1 MRIAICDDDERELRH
16 LSELLTEYQSD
27 RRGSVDWRTYDN
39 GTDFLCEMRGGEYDL
54 VLLDVLMPGINGIQV
69 ARELR
74 ERDRN
79 VRVILL
85 SATPEFAVESYSVG
99 AYHYL
104 LKPTDANQLFQ
115 LLIQVENELT
125 VQDEQ
130 GFLLRNREG
139 VFKIAFTK
147 LEYVE
152 VINKTVFFYL
162 TDGTV
167 HEVSGSL
174 TDFESK
180 FSERAD
186 FVKTHRAYLV
196 NLACIQSMNANFV
209 VTKNGHH
216 IPVSRPRRK
225 QVRDTYM
232 HFAHQAGASASAAVT
247 AQTEE
252 GIARKI
258 ENAAA
263 PWRILL
269 VDDDTTEYGFWAKIL
284 RDHGCVVQ
292 PAQNGR
298 EALQMLREESY
309 DCVLLDVL
317 IPGEDGFSICERIH
331 EQADVPII
339 FLSCLTEADSQ
350 IKGFTAGG
358 IDYITKD
365 TPAAL
370 FWTKMEARMKLAGS
384 ERTQLC
390 FGPLLIDL
398 ARRRVLLNEEELS
411 LTPVEFDMLWYLSEQ
426 TGHIYTP
433 EEIFDRIWGGRL
445 WDDGQMVQTHMSRLR
460 RKLEKAWDGHHF
472 IESVWG
478 QGYRFVP
485 VDE

>member
-27 RRGSVDWRTYDN
+27 RRGSVDWRMYGN

-54 VLLDVLMPGINGIQV
+54 VLLDILMPGINGLQV

-74 ERDRN
+74 QRDQN
-79 VRVILL
+79 VRIILL

-104 LKPTDANQLFQ
+104 LKPTDSKVLFQ
-115 LLIQVENELT
+115 LLDKVESELT

-130 GFLLRNREG
+130 VFLLKNREG
-139 VFKIAFTK
+139 VFKIAFSR

-167 HEVSGSL
+167 HEVNGSL
-174 TDFESK
+174 TDFEEK
-180 FSERAD
+180 FAGRTD

-196 NLACIQSMNANFV
+196 NLGCIQSIDANFV

-216 IPVSRPRRK
+216 VPVSRPRRK

-232 HFAHQAGASASAAVT
+232 HFVHQAGLNDAVAAIC
-247 AQTEE
+247 QTEGMNGE
-252 GIARKI
+252 K
-258 ENAAA
+258 ENVQA

-269 VDDDTTEYGFWAKIL
+269 VDDDLAEYTFWAKIL
-284 RDHGCVVQ
+284 QDHGCVVK

-298 EALQMLREESY
+298 EALQMMREEVY

-317 IPGEDGFSICERIH
+317 IPGEDGFSICEKIH
-331 EQADVPII
+331 EQADVPVI

-350 IKGFTAGG
+350 IKGFASGG

-365 TPAAL
+365 TPIPL
-370 FWTKMEARMKLAGS
+370 FWAKVETRMKLALS

-390 FGPLLIDL
+390 FGPLLLDL
-398 ARRRVLLNEEELS
+398 AGRRALMQEEELDLS
-411 LTPVEFDMLWYLSEQ
+411 PVEFDMLWYLSEQ

-433 EEIFDRIWGGRL
+433 EEIFNRIWGGQP
-445 WDDGQMVQTHMSRLR
+445 WDGGQMVQTHMSRLR

-485 VDE
+485 VGR